1 MNEKEYFML
10 LNDAIENINSDNV
23 EQIIKKLDQLYT
35 WKPVRIKWYA
45 AKAKALLCKGAVNE
59 EIPKLLQNKISSFY
73 NIDGLINIWQV
84 YRDLAH
90 YHNRVLDIR
99 RNRYSVGIL
108 AAWSGIENVYPYAV
122 GLVKEI
128 IQILEGLYRNFLDG
142 NHSEEIIIRILN
154 NCYMQQNFVT
164 KIIFDQ
170 LYQKQ
175 CKKPSR
181 IRAWV
186 KNIPNTGELQ
196 ERLQDSSNIAFIV
209 VITNENDILECR
221 AIASVLSKLGKRV
234 YLFDLPMQFVVEHPV
249 ELQDTVTISLENIEI
264 FDTVKVIHPIELI
277 YQEESL
283 GCNTDYILNTLHQ
296 NELQNEHS
304 LLISSGFMIDQLC
317 QSDVL
322 KKQMGRLYHF
332 QAEYRETNMS
342 FAWVGSYVDY
352 LKTLYCMDV
361 PAILKVPTKCKFS
374 IVIPARNSADTLRY
388 TIRTCLEQSYQHDYE
403 ILISDNSTENRTEIY
418 ELCKEFD
425 DPKII
430 YIKTPRNL
438 SLSKSFEFAYLHAK
452 GEYIFAIGSD
462 DGLLPWALEV
472 LDDVINQYPDEEII
486 QWERGFYAWPGFNNG
501 QQHQFV
507 IPRQYE
513 KGMYG
518 CYYRSKVNYIASVL
532 NNPNKMYLLPMLY
545 INSCFKRTYFNTL
558 LEKTGRLWDGIC
570 QDIYM
575 GVITASIHN
584 QILNLTYPLSIA
596 GMSNASIGAKSK
608 QATVTNE
615 ELQKVMENIRLEAN
629 IGGYCPCSVERLV
642 ANIGTDTNSLYLT
655 LLRAIAIG
663 VMPENYL
670 TEVFDFK
677 QIFEKLVMELDIR
690 DVAIDRKIQA
700 FRYAAMLHGEE
711 FLQWFDENL
720 YSSYVVPRQI
730 PKTKKQDKTITR
742 TYQEGKTKE
751 GGLVLDA
758 SKYNVINIYDAVK
771 LFQKLTNL

>member
-1 MNEKEYFML
+1 MNEKQYITA
-10 LNDAIENINSDNV
+10 LNDIIQNVNENNA
-23 EQIIKKLDQLYT
+23 EQMIQKLEQLYK
-35 WKPVRIKWYA
+35 WKPVRTKWYA
-45 AKAKALLCKGAVNE
+45 AKVIALFQKECL
-59 EIPKLLQNKISSFY
+59 PNKIY
-73 NIDGLINIWQV
+73 DITKDKVCTLYDIDGVTDILQT
-84 YRDLAH
+84 YQKLALN
-90 YHNRVLDIR
+90 HNDILNSR
-99 RNRYSVGIL
+99 RNEYILSSLSMWFGISNNEQEKFL
-108 AAWSGIENVYPYAV
+108 KG
-122 GLVKEI
+122 K
-128 IQILEGLYRNFLDG
+128 RNFLKTIYQKFISHDE
-142 NHSEEIIIRILN
+142 SEENIINIIN
-154 NCYMQQNFVT
+154 NCYVQQNFVT
-164 KIIFDQ
+164 FMIFDE
-170 LYQKQ
+170 LYQKLFH
-175 CKKPSR
+175 KKSR
-181 IRAWV
+181 VYQWV
-186 KNIPNTGELQ
+186 RSFANTGELY
-196 ERLQDSSNIAFIV
+196 ERLNDSSDTAFMV
-209 VITNENDILECR
+209 VATDENDILECR
-221 AIASVLSKLGKRV
+221 AIANVLSKLGKRV
-234 YLFDLPMQFVVEHPV
+234 YLFDLPIQFSVDNPV
-249 ELQDTVTISLENIEI
+249 ELKDTAIVSLENMEI
-264 FDTVKVIHPIELI
+264 QNNLKVIHPIELI
-277 YQEESL
+277 YQDESL
-283 GCNTDYILNTLHQ
+283 GWNTDYILDTLHQ
-296 NELQNEHS
+296 NDLKNEHS

-317 QSDVL
+317 QSETL
-322 KKQMGRLYHF
+322 RKQMGRLYHF
-332 QAEYRETNMS
+332 QTEYLESNMS
-342 FAWVGSYVDY
+342 FAWIGSYIDY
-352 LKTLYCMDV
+352 IKTLYHMDV
-361 PAILKVPTKCKFS
+361 LAMLQSPSKCKFS

-388 TIRTCLEQSYQHDYE
+388 TIKTCLEQSYQHDFE
-403 ILISDNSTENRTEIY
+403 ILISDNSTENQTEIY
-418 ELCKEFD
+418 ELYKEFD
-425 DPKII
+425 DPKIT
-430 YIKTPRNL
+430 YIRTPRNL

-472 LDDVINQYPDEEII
+472 LDHIISQYPSEEII
-486 QWERGFYAWPGFNNG
+486 QWERGFYAWPGFNDG

-513 KGMYG
+513 KGEYG
-518 CYYRSKVNYIASVL
+518 CYYRSKVNYLASIL
-532 NNPNKMYLLPMLY
+532 NNPNAMYLLPMLY
-545 INSCFKRTYFNTL
+545 INSCFKRTYFETL

-629 IGGYCPCSVERLV
+629 IGGYCPCSMERLV
-642 ANIGTDTNSLYLT
+642 ANMGTDTNSLYVT
-655 LLRAIAIG
+655 LLKAVAIG
-663 VMPENYL
+663 VLPDNYL

-677 QIFEKLVMELDIR
+677 QIFEKLIMELDIR
-690 DVAIDRKIQA
+690 DVAIDRKMQE